1 MQEDGM
7 FYFVHIRNNIFLDRL
22 ICEGSSPHMHKQQ
35 DQKVLHRI
43 FEIPKYVAGWEEP
56 TLSKYCFFGVVA
68 L

>member
-7 FYFVHIRNNIFLDRL
+7 FYFVHIRNNMFLDRL

-43 FEIPKYVAGWEEP
+43 FETI
-56 TLSKYCFFGVVA
+56 L
-68 L
+68 